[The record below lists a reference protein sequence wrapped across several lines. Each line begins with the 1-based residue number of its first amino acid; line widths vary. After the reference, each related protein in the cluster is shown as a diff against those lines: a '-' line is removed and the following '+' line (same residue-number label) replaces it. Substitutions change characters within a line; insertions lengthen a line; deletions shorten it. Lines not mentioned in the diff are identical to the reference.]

1 MKKGWGTIVKKFLI
15 GLLAVSMLVPTGS
28 VRQPIVLAAGTDK
41 TAVPVFNESGYRY
54 ITVGKTYDFNVKNAP
69 KGATYSWKSDH
80 SQFATVNKDGVVK
93 GIKEGN
99 SIITCDIKVKG
110 KTYQLKATVYV
121 KSASKN
127 PAKGIKM
134 TNKTTEVTI
143 GINYDLNTS
152 LDPVKA
158 TDYVNWTSSD
168 TGIATVN
175 ENGMVKGVSEGKV
188 TITATTLSGKS
199 DKVSL
204 KVIKKIPDKLNAV
217 FGTPVLDGEID
228 AIWDKAEEV
237 VPLLYGVN
245 KTDITATHRL
255 MWDDN
260 ALYIL
265 TVVKDNALDAT
276 NSTPYAQDSVELFL
290 DEDNGKDTA
299 YKSDD
304 LHYRVN
310 YKNIRTVDAGDR
322 ARFYSKTKE
331 TKTGYVVESCIVWD
345 KTTKPANSKEFGIEL
360 QINDAKNGSR
370 VSTLNLFDITGM
382 SFRDPSL
389 FGKLVLTG
397 KTKVSVTASTCP
409 YILLSYID
417 RIKTMSLD
425 AYINKEVIKE
435 ELANAEQVAA
445 NANATQT
452 EIDNA
457 YNELQSAVLSLDD
470 GSGLVKPDILPV
482 MKELPDAF
490 TFLDGTKVTNL
501 AGWELRKAEI
511 SRMYEYY
518 MYGKD
523 PDTSGEK
530 VTMEYVKSFTMAGMF
545 GPMTLTAQANQKFVK
560 INIAKGSKKVDFV
573 AAITFPSKT
582 DKGTMKILPPT
593 REGGYP
599 VVIVIGMLGND
610 QKKYLNDNGYAVIE
624 YGNNEIA
631 ADDGSRTGDFYTLY
645 PYGKTWD
652 TQTGVLMAWGWG
664 VSKIIDMIELD
675 ASGKNELRISPVNT
689 IVTGVSRN
697 GKAAAVAGA
706 FDERIKVTVPAS
718 SGESG
723 MAAFRYSSSGKSYN
737 YKSLTKEEFI
747 DFKGEADGT
756 AVWNNYQRN
765 PIHKVGSNES
775 LSNSQ
780 GSGHWFNTTFQD
792 FQTVDQL
799 PFDQHLLVALTADKD
814 RYYLITGEIDG
825 GDWINPAAMY
835 VSYLAAQNIYDSL
848 GISDNIGIHL
858 HATGHA
864 LTLEDTKYLVE
875 FCNKN
880 LYGIVDGKMNLKDLK
895 TSIYEEAD
903 NYDSY
908 LDKVKAMNGPD
919 LSK

>member
-1 MKKGWGTIVKKFLI
+1 
-15 GLLAVSMLVPTGS
+15 MLVPTGYL
-28 VRQPIVLAAGTDK
+28 RQPIVLAAGTDK
-41 TAVPVFNESGYRY
+41 AATPVLNESVYRY
-54 ITVGKTYDFNVKNAP
+54 ITVGKTYDFNVKHAP

-99 SIITCDIKVKG
+99 SIITCDIKAKG
-110 KTYQLKATVYV
+110 KTFQLKATVYV
-121 KSASKN
+121 KSTSKN

-134 TNKTTEVTI
+134 TNKTTEVTV
-143 GINYDLNTS
+143 GINYDLNTAM
-152 LDPVKA
+152 DPVKA
-158 TDYVNWTSSD
+158 TDFVNWTSSD

-175 ENGMVKGVSEGKV
+175 ENGMVKGVNEGKV

-199 DKVSL
+199 DKVTL
-204 KVIKKIPDKLNAV
+204 NVIKKIPDQLTAV
-217 FGTPVLDGEID
+217 YGTPVLDGEID
-228 AIWDKAEEV
+228 SIWDTAEEV
-237 VPLLYGVN
+237 VPKLYGAN
-245 KTDITATHRL
+245 KTEVTATHRL

-265 TVVKDNALDAT
+265 TVIKDSVLDDKNT
-276 NSTPYAQDSVELFL
+276 TPYAQDSLELFL
-290 DEDNGKDTA
+290 DEDNAKDTA

-322 ARFYSKTKE
+322 ARFYSKTKV
-331 TKTGYVVESCIVWD
+331 TKTGYVVEACIVWD
-345 KTTKPANSKEFGIEL
+345 KTTKPANNKEFGMEL

-370 VSTLNLFDITGM
+370 LSTINVFDITGM
-382 SFRDPSL
+382 SFQNPSL

-397 KTKVSVTASTCP
+397 KTKDAVTASTCP

-425 AYINKEVIKE
+425 AYINKDVIKDD
-435 ELANAEQVAA
+435 LANAEKVAA
-445 NANATQT
+445 NANATQE

-457 YNELQSAVLSLDD
+457 YKALQSAVLRLDD

-490 TFLDGTKVTNL
+490 TFLDGSKVTTLND
-501 AGWELRKAEI
+501 WEKRKDEI
-511 SRMYEYY
+511 ARMYEYY

-523 PDTSGEK
+523 PDTSAEK

-560 INIAKGSKKVDFV
+560 INIARGSKKVDFV

-582 DKGTMKILPPT
+582 DRGTVKLVPPT
-593 REGGYP
+593 HEGGYP
-599 VVIVIGMLGND
+599 VVIVIGSLGNS
-610 QKKYLNDNGYAVIE
+610 QKQYLNENGYAVIE
-624 YGNNEIA
+624 FGNNEIA
-631 ADDGSRTGDFYTLY
+631 ADDGSRTGDFYSLY
-645 PYGKTWD
+645 PYGNTWD

-664 VSKIIDMIELD
+664 VSKIVDMLELD
-675 ASGKNELRISPVNT
+675 ASGKNELQISPVNT

-706 FDERIKVTVPAS
+706 FDDRIKVTVPAS

-747 DFKGEADGT
+747 DFKGEVDGT

-765 PIHKVGSNES
+765 PVHKVGSNES

-835 VSYLAAQNIYDSL
+835 VTYLAAQNIYDSL
-848 GISDNIGIHL
+848 GINGNIGIHL

-895 TSIYEEAD
+895 TSIFEEPV
-903 NYDSY
+903 NYDPY
-908 LDKVKAMNGPD
+908 LDMVKAMNGPD